1 MVDYSPNII
10 ASFCITFPIATLV
23 VILRLISKRMTTTG
37 YGLED
42 ILAVCS
48 WVGSKFTV
56 LLRCY
61 IGLADY
67 GLGRPIEQGLSS
79 QLTLDEKTKVSW
91 LILWCSSILYSFT
104 IAFCKFSI
112 LCFYWRLFKYS
123 SVRIPVQVLSGLTL
137 AWFILRL
144 FLVTL
149 QCIPI
154 QGLWDHSVKHSC
166 GVNETVFF
174 FTTVL
179 THVLIDCAI
188 LALPIIEVG
197 KMHLP
202 KGQKIAV
209 ITLFLFGALVCLA
222 SVFVLVE
229 SLKFDSRSKEI
240 TLEMGVH
247 SSAAVAE
254 VNLAV
259 ISTSLPLLRPICRR
273 MVPGFSFSS
282 KNYHQSEQS
291 PREVVLEDWAT
302 KPSAVARTSH
312 HDIQPLGL
320 LTDEIQGEPSHLS
333 AEGSRG

>member
-48 WVGSKFTV
+48 WTFPG
-56 LLRCY
+56 LLIRCC

-79 QLTLDEKTKVSW
+79 HLSLDEKIKVSW

-154 QGLWDHSVKHSC
+154 RGLWDHSVKHTC

-174 FTTVL
+174 FATVL

-209 ITLFLFGALVCLA
+209 IALFMFGGLVCLA

-229 SLKFDSRSKEI
+229 SLKFNSRSKEI

-259 ISTSLPLLRPICRR
+259 MSTSLPLLRPICRR
-273 MVPGFSFSS
+273 IMPGFSFSS
-282 KNYHQSEQS
+282 RNDRQSEQS
-291 PREVVLEDWAT
+291 PQDVVLADWAT
-302 KPSAVARTSH
+302 KSSVVSPTSQH
-312 HDIQPLGL
+312 NVRPPGS
-320 LTDEIQGEPSHLS
+320 LTDRIQGQHSHLS
-333 AEGSRG
+333 AQSRS

>member
-1 MVDYSPNII
+1 MVDYTPNII
-10 ASFCITFPIATLV
+10 ASFCITFPIATIV
-23 VILRLISKRMTTTG
+23 VILRLFSKRMTTTG

-48 WVGSKFTV
+48 WIFCLGYCIDV
-56 LLRCY
+56 L
-61 IGLADY
+61 IWVADY

-79 QLTLDEKTKVSW
+79 HLTLDEKTKASW
-91 LILWCSSILYSFT
+91 LILWCSSVLYSFT

-154 QGLWDHSVKHSC
+154 RGLWDHSVKHTC

-202 KGQKIAV
+202 KGQKIA
-209 ITLFLFGALVCLA
+209 IIALFMFGALVCLA

-259 ISTSLPLLRPICRR
+259 MSTSLPLLRPICRR
-273 MVPGFSFSS
+273 IMPGFSFSS
-282 KNYHQSEQS
+282 SNARQSEQS
-291 PREVVLEDWAT
+291 PRDIVLADWTAKSSVVAQ
-302 KPSAVARTSH
+302 TSQH
-312 HDIQPLGL
+312 MIQSPGPIG
-320 LTDEIQGEPSHLS
+320 DEIEGGPSHFS
-333 AEGSRG
+333 AQSSS